1 MPIPWLVVLQGVP
14 WTDVIRNAPKVAD
27 GAKKLWNTVS
37 KKGPFQELPTG
48 SADAPHPQDS
58 QAIALLQ
65 SRIAAMEGA
74 IADLHSQMLASS
86 ELIKTLAEQN
96 TRLIERV
103 ETSRIRVM
111 WLTGATVAF
120 GIIAIASL
128 ALGLM
133 R

>member
-1 MPIPWLVVLQGVP
+1 MPIPWLAVLQGLP

-27 GAKKLWNTVS
+27 GAKKLWSTVS
-37 KKGPFQELPTG
+37 GKGPFEELPTG
-48 SADAPHPQDS
+48 SSEAPLAHESP
-58 QAIALLQ
+58 AIALLQ
-65 SRIAAMEGA
+65 ARLAEMEGA
-74 IADLHSQMLASS
+74 ISDLHSQMLASS